1 MESRVV
7 GEDDEGV
14 GGSVGGDVGLV
25 GSRLVGSEGGVSW
38 EFVGSGLCSGGAGV
52 GGVLESVGLPGSSQ
66 YRPWEGSEVL
76 LRGGLG
82 YYGRNVDERLP
93 SFESQFQ
100 ELPLGYSP
108 EGPYAY
114 PRHGPGC
121 ARHHTSL
128 RKRRA
133 QGMYSKAAAVEAGG
147 ESRQPSLATSS
158 SLDTHPT
165 LVSQLRK
172 KCRTGSLEESA
183 SESSS
188 LQDTPGQVA
197 AISSTD
203 PSPESLSTQPDSF
216 KPPTTNII
224 NQHMIPS
231 QPSLRQTLQPRQKE
245 NVVENVLDAKKR
257 IIVEIKKKPKKI
269 SSSDR
274 LICTPSRQTSIVTS
288 GFPQSSSVS
297 AVTGENNLWCQQGS
311 LSQQHQSGSSNTTCT
326 ESWSSHYNLTQ
337 PTNSM
342 PPPCAPSS
350 QNNASIFDHHFDSFI
365 RRPQSGS
372 TPILLSSTHNY
383 HEVPSPNPSA
393 PGFIP
398 VNGSS
403 SSLGYNLAVNSE
415 TKPYIARNGL
425 ISPRNISIQ
434 GNSQPGCPPRPAEGL
449 IEILPNCN
457 KSSLTLF
464 EGSPGHIK
472 RTGVSPDTP
481 FTGNPCSDAITL
493 MPLSKHEVQ
502 KQHTTTN
509 TTSMSTSSVISSSND
524 TESTYHEDYSKIEED
539 LTTQPKKFVELRYE
553 FENAAKVSVQ
563 SAAIAPW
570 SRKKKS
576 SGCISKA
583 RPSEHNTT

>member
-114 PRHGPGC
+114 PAMGLGVPGTMSGALMNASGPP
-121 ARHHTSL
+121 APPSHLETSL

-231 QPSLRQTLQPRQKE
+231 QPSLRQTLQPRQSKQRKQQPASSI
-245 NVVENVLDAKKR
+245 DGDKPTKKKR
-257 IIVEIKKKPKKI
+257 KRCGECSGCQKKDNCGDCAPCRNEKSHQICKIRRCERLIEKKPKKI
-269 SSSDR
+269 S
-274 LICTPSRQTSIVTS
+274 
-288 GFPQSSSVS
+288 VS
-297 AVTGENNLWCQQGS
+297 N
-311 LSQQHQSGSSNTTCT
+311 
-326 ESWSSHYNLTQ
+326 
-337 PTNSM
+337 
-342 PPPCAPSS
+342 
-350 QNNASIFDHHFDSFI
+350 IKSF
-365 RRPQSGS
+365 
-372 TPILLSSTHNY
+372 
-383 HEVPSPNPSA
+383 
-393 PGFIP
+393 FI
-398 VNGSS
+398 
-403 SSLGYNLAVNSE
+403 
-415 TKPYIARNGL
+415 
-425 ISPRNISIQ
+425 
-434 GNSQPGCPPRPAEGL
+434 
-449 IEILPNCN
+449 
-457 KSSLTLF
+457 
-464 EGSPGHIK
+464 H
-472 RTGVSPDTP
+472 
-481 FTGNPCSDAITL
+481 
-493 MPLSKHEVQ
+493 
-502 KQHTTTN
+502 
-509 TTSMSTSSVISSSND
+509 
-524 TESTYHEDYSKIEED
+524 
-539 LTTQPKKFVELRYE
+539 
-553 FENAAKVSVQ
+553 
-563 SAAIAPW
+563 
-570 SRKKKS
+570 
-576 SGCISKA
+576 
-583 RPSEHNTT
+583 